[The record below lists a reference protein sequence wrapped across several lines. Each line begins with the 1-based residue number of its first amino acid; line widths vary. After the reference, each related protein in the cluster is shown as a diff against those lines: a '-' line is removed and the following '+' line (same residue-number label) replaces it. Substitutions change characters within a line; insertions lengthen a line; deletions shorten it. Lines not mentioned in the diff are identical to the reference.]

1 MTKKLPEWSCYAMAG
16 LLVVLAFL
24 LLADKSLLIF
34 LGAVA
39 AMFFVAGEMRQAM
52 LLLFGLPFLLLLAG
66 QDFSAVLFAA
76 TGLCGLAWWAGAL
89 QKVRLPVDMSE
100 EERAAEPPSEWA
112 VTVEQAKSFF
122 PILLFIFLFRSF
134 LIEPFRIPSG
144 SMKPTLIEGDFIA
157 VNKFAYGIRLPV
169 VNKKIVDLGGP
180 ERGDVAVFRYP
191 HNPSVDYIKR
201 VIGLPGDRIVY
212 SDKEI
217 RIQPSCKGM
226 APNECPKVFTVQREL
241 LQAQGFDDNGIVAD
255 IYRETIG
262 EAQHQLLIRPNQP
275 DMTRQLPA
283 NRLDIIVP
291 EGHYFM
297 MGDNRDGSNDSRFWG
312 FVPDENLKGEAVAVW
327 MHLDFG
333 FDHPLIGWVP
343 TGVSFSRIDGID

>member
-89 QKVRLPVDMSE
+89 QKVRLPVEMSE
-100 EERAAEPPSEWA
+100 EEKVAEPPSEWA

-180 ERGDVAVFRYP
+180 ERGDVVVFRYP

-201 VIGLPGDRIVY
+201 VVGLPGDRIVWAD
-212 SDKEI
+212 SVI
-217 RIQPSCKGM
+217 TVHPSCKGYDSS
-226 APNECPKVFTVQREL
+226 NCPKPFSIKREL
-241 LQAQGFDDNGIVAD
+241 VAAQSFDDNGHLAD
-255 IYRETIG
+255 VYTENLGERE
-262 EAQHQLLIRPNQP
+262 HKLLIHPTKRVVPDRPI
-275 DMTRQLPA
+275 TY
-283 NRLDIIVP
+283 DIK
-291 EGHYFM
+291 EGHYFV
-297 MGDNRDGSNDSRFWG
+297 MGDNRDGSNDSRMWG
-312 FVPDENLKGEAVAVW
+312 LVPDENLKGEAVAVW

-343 TGVSFSRIDGID
+343 TGVSFSRIGGID